1 MYSSLKKLFSSPSRV
16 IAYII
21 LTIIAGLI
29 WWFFTDIR
37 IMFGNYGEL
46 HTYTDIVLSWV
57 MILAFPLFLIA
68 IYHKGMMF

>member
-1 MYSSLKKLFSSPSRV
+1 MYQNLKNLFSSPSRV

-46 HTYTDIVLSWV
+46 HTYTDIILSV
-57 MILAFPLFLIA
+57 MMILVFPLFLIA